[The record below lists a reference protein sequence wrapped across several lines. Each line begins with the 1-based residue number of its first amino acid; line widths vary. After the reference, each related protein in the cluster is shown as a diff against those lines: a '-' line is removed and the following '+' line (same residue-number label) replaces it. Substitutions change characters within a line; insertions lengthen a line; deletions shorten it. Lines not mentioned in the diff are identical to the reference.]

1 MEYIY
6 KVHRLPTSDPKLLAL
21 LAMKFS
27 ALRLIAL
34 TVSAAAFSSTFEI
47 ESAFSA
53 QTWIERLSRPN
64 LNTFIAVAYAPS
76 TPLSKQT
83 IDAGEWVGSATLLG
97 PYPKSIYEIPE
108 SGGPESKDDVIET
121 KWQMTSV
128 YNSPAHRGK
137 GVANMLIAGAIDYA
151 TLASKEKG
159 MRMRIMIHPDNAVV
173 KTMYEKFGFVDA
185 GNCTLAEVYMSNGDG
200 NLVPADGG
208 ASHPEK
214 YHSRRGLIMEK
225 VVVRRD

>member
-1 MEYIY
+1 MALIY
-6 KVHRLPTSDPKLLAL
+6 KVHQLPISDATLLAF
-21 LAMKFS
+21 LATKFS
-27 ALRLIAL
+27 ALRLSAL

-47 ESAFSA
+47 ESAFSTL
-53 QTWIERLSRPN
+53 TWIERLSRPD
-64 LNTFIAVAYAPS
+64 LNTFIAVAYAPG
-76 TPLSKQT
+76 TPLSQQT
-83 IDAGEWVGSATLLG
+83 IDIGEWVGSATLIG

-108 SGGPESKDDVIET
+108 SGGPKSKDDAVET

-137 GVANMLIAGAIDYA
+137 GVANMLIAAAIDYA
-151 TLASKEKG
+151 ILASKKKG

-173 KTMYEKFGFVDA
+173 KTMYKKIGFVDA
-185 GNCTLAEVYMSNGDG
+185 GNCTLVEAYMSNGDG

-214 YHSRRGLIMEK
+214 YHSRKGLIMEK
-225 VVVRRD
+225 VIAPSY